1 MELECDLDSSVV
13 TITGV
18 GAKEC
23 FLSTLVTLFVVVSL
37 LRDSPDLGGCK
48 CEESYDIHV
57 HDRYYLGMQYL
68 IETWILGTSVM
79 KEVGRVA

>member
-1 MELECDLDSSVV
+1 MELECGLDSSVV
-13 TITGV
+13 TITGL
-18 GAKEC
+18 GAKKC
-23 FLSTLVTLFVVVSL
+23 FLSTLITLFVAVSL

-48 CEESYDIHV
+48 CEESYDI

>member
-1 MELECDLDSSVV
+1 MELECGLDSSVV
-13 TITGV
+13 TITGL

-48 CEESYDIHV
+48 CEESYDIH
-57 HDRYYLGMQYL
+57 DRCYLGMQYL